1 MKKIISVAV
10 ALCIAITSLFTSVY
24 AMADSKVT
32 SGDIKKKLNDTAIYL
47 LSEKKEDFSVN
58 NVKNLVAYINAGIDV
73 NDYKDEFTK
82 SVKENLESNSGK
94 IIAVVGYDENN
105 NWAPIKGESA
115 GIYANVIIAL
125 DYFGFDVKNFEGI
138 NLVENFKNVKLN
150 KDHENQYLFSSI
162 FAVAEKYGLADTLKA
177 AQNFLLNN
185 YYEFGTGS
193 TYYTSTDS
201 DAQLVVALAP
211 YSNKYKSVIDDTLNC
226 MESYKAD
233 GGYLYNL
240 DKVYNYNT
248 KELEDPVIS
257 GNSTGLALAAYSAVN
272 NFDKAQKIYNEIV
285 NSFECKDVKGAYAYT
300 AGGDE
305 NALATADVFT
315 GLTKFYEALKVKE
328 TQDALTTTT
337 TTAPANNITTT
348 TATSTS
354 KTAVAKIKA
363 PKKTSI
369 KKVKGVKKAIS
380 VTWKKV
386 SGVKGYQVQVATNKK
401 FKKNK
406 KTVTIKKQK
415 TTKATVK
422 KLKAKKKYYVRVR
435 TYKIANGKKVYSS
448 WSKVKSVKTK

>member
-47 LSEKKEDFSVN
+47 LSEKKADFDVE
-58 NVKNLVAYINAGIDV
+58 NVKSLVSYINAGIDV

-82 SVKENLESNSGK
+82 SVKENLDSNSGK

-115 GIYANVIIAL
+115 GVYANVITAL
-125 DYFGFDVKNFEGI
+125 DYFGFDVKNYEGI

-162 FAVAEKYGLADTLKA
+162 FAVAEKYGLADTLKT

-185 YYEFGTGS
+185 FYEFGTGS

-248 KELEDPVIS
+248 GELEDPVIS
-257 GNSTGLALAAYSAVN
+257 GNSTGLALAAYSAMN
-272 NFDKAQKIYNEIV
+272 DFDKAQKIYNEIV

-315 GLTKFYEALKVKE
+315 GLTKFYEALKIKE
-328 TQDALTTTT
+328 TKDALTTTT

-348 TATSTS
+348 TTTSTS
-354 KTAVAKIKA
+354 QAAVAKIKA

-369 KKVKGVKKAIS
+369 KKVKGAKKAIS
-380 VTWKKV
+380 VTWKMV

-415 TTKATVK
+415 TTKTTVK
-422 KLKAKKKYYVRVR
+422 KLKAKKKYYVRIR